1 MEVKWGNCDKD
12 GEEEK
17 EWREKLDF
25 ESEGEAIGKL
35 LYGLKDSEVT
45 PLLSNLSFGF
55 STFSLVIIDG
65 KNVLS

>member
-25 ESEGEAIGKL
+25 ESEGEAIGVELQKREL
-35 LYGLKDSEVT
+35 IIDEFYGLKNSEVKW
-45 PLLSNLSFGF
+45 SNAISE
-55 STFSLVIIDG
+55 
-65 KNVLS
+65 